1 MISEFENLS
10 LGGNNAASNH
20 GDPFTHTGIVL
31 LYLYVSCILTS
42 NECYSILY
50 WAVHNY

>member
-20 GDPFTHTGIVL
+20 GDPFTHTGN
-31 LYLYVSCILTS
+31 LYHHYFYCRRRTSCFPIIT
-42 NECYSILY
+42 
-50 WAVHNY
+50 

>member
-20 GDPFTHTGIVL
+20 GDPFTHAGNL
-31 LYLYVSCILTS
+31 NPYY
-42 NECYSILY
+42 
-50 WAVHNY
+50 

>member
-20 GDPFTHTGIVL
+20 GDPFTHTGNLRHIPIIDVEQVVFQL
-31 LYLYVSCILTS
+31 
-42 NECYSILY
+42 
-50 WAVHNY
+50 